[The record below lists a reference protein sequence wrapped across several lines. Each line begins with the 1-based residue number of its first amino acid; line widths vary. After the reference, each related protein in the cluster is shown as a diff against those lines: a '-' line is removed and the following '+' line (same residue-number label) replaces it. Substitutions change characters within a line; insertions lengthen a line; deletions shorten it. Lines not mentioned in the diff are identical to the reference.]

1 MHFQSA
7 LPAGSRAAGSSIWW
21 PTSLGFTNKNPELKE
36 SLQSWENWNV
46 CHTIIITH
54 HILSSKALIMNY
66 GDLPINYITEYSYL
80 SLHLNKLLFARI
92 AQDFKN
98 LDPQKASDK
107 L

>member
-1 MHFQSA
+1 
-7 LPAGSRAAGSSIWW
+7 
-21 PTSLGFTNKNPELKE
+21 
-36 SLQSWENWNV
+36 
-46 CHTIIITH
+46 
-54 HILSSKALIMNY
+54 MNC

>member
-1 MHFQSA
+1 M
-7 LPAGSRAAGSSIWW
+7 
-21 PTSLGFTNKNPELKE
+21 
-36 SLQSWENWNV
+36 
-46 CHTIIITH
+46 
-54 HILSSKALIMNY
+54 SSKALIMNC

-107 L
+107 LWNGDLVEFMGAICE

>member
-1 MHFQSA
+1 MFVT
-7 LPAGSRAAGSSIWW
+7 LLYYTP
-21 PTSLGFTNKNPELKE
+21 
-36 SLQSWENWNV
+36 
-46 CHTIIITH
+46 

-80 SLHLNKLLFARI
+80 SLHLNKFFARI